1 MECRTTVVLDVL
13 SYLRKA
19 FFPAGHH
26 RDREAF
32 AGEAAGEGS
41 P

>member
-26 RDREAF
+26 RDSESF
-32 AGEAAGEGS
+32 ACEAAGDRS